1 MMVAAGLSAVPR
13 PLLGERVR
21 VSPSLQQV
29 ATGTES
35 DIESFHI
42 DVPESDLQVLRR
54 RLDQLRWPKFAP
66 GEAWSY
72 GTDRQYLEE
81 LMSYWRSSYDWRIHE
96 ANLNQ
101 YSHYRTTIE
110 GQELHFIH
118 QEGKGNNSFPLV
130 MTHGWPGTIWELL
143 PVIGLLANPMMSGAD
158 EFDSFDVVVP
168 SIPGFGF
175 SGEPLEG
182 TDVIRTAELWIALMD
197 KLGYSRFGA
206 YGSDWGMLV
215 TRHLGARFPNQVV
228 GIATPGTP
236 PRERR
241 APVTEAEREYEE
253 SSQRWSIDET
263 GYSHIQGT
271 KPQTLS
277 YGLNDSPVG
286 LAAWVTEKLRSWSDC
301 GGDIESR
308 FSKDQILTLISIY
321 WHTQT
326 IDTSVRYY
334 YANGSGSSRGRTMPG
349 PSVVPEAYF
358 EFLGMAE
365 RSRPP
370 RSFFGS
376 DAEDVAMWSVHN
388 RGGHFPGIEEPELL
402 AQDLRS
408 FFRPLRV
415 ASRV

>member
-1 MMVAAGLSAVPR
+1 MVAAGLSAVPR
-13 PLLGERVR
+13 QLFSETVR
-21 VSPSLQQV
+21 VPPSSPQSS
-29 ATGTES
+29 AGTQS
-35 DIESFHI
+35 GIESFNI
-42 DVPESDLQVLRR
+42 EVPESDLQVLGR
-54 RLDQLRWPKFAP
+54 RLGELRWPKPAP

-81 LMSYWRSSYDWRIHE
+81 LMSYWRSGYDWRLHE

-101 YSHYRTTIE
+101 YSHFKTTIE
-110 GQELHFIH
+110 GQALHFIH
-118 QEGKGNNSFPLV
+118 QKGKGENSFPLL

-143 PVIGLLANPMMSGAD
+143 PVINLLADPVMFEAD

-182 TDVIRTAELWIALMD
+182 TDVIRTAELWVELMD
-197 KLGYSRFGA
+197 RLGYSRFGA

-215 TRHLGARFPNQVV
+215 TRHLGARFPNRLV
-228 GIATPGTP
+228 GVATPGTP

-241 APVTEAEREYEE
+241 APQTDEEREYEE
-253 SSQRWSIDET
+253 RSQRWSIDET

-277 YGLNDSPVG
+277 YGLIDSPVG
-286 LAAWVTEKLRSWSDC
+286 LAGWVTEKLRSWSDC
-301 GGDIESR
+301 GGDIERR

-326 IDTSVRYY
+326 IDTSVRFYY
-334 YANGSGSSRGRTMPG
+334 ENGSGSSRGRTMPG
-349 PSVVPEAYF
+349 PSMVPEAHF

-370 RSFFGS
+370 RSLFGA
-376 DAEDVAMWSVHN
+376 DADDVAMWSVHN

-402 AQDLRS
+402 AQDLRD

-415 ASRV
+415 ASRA